1 MRKVW
6 FNMNNNKK
14 NAVMLT
20 LVYLVIFIAYN
31 LLVFLVFN
39 KFTTVFWISYGFML
53 TAYLVHIGCAVVA
66 TQNTSIRLL
75 FFGIPLLSLSIFF
88 TGAEFFCSF
97 VFMLFQS
104 VVAVKL
110 AILLQGLLLCL
121 FIVVGVIAV
130 ATKDAVE
137 QIDGNIKQNVNFMKG
152 LLIDV
157 ELLMEQG
164 SSTDI
169 MMELKKLWETIK
181 YSDPMTDKAVSVQEQ
196 MIMQEMI
203 QLKRAF
209 DENDT
214 VMVKDFCGRINLL
227 FIERNKKLMILK

>member
-1 MRKVW
+1 
-6 FNMNNNKK
+6 
-14 NAVMLT
+14 ML
-20 LVYLVIFIAYN
+20 I
-31 LLVFLVFN
+31 
-39 KFTTVFWISYGFML
+39 
-53 TAYLVHIGCAVVA
+53 AYLVHIGCAVVA

-75 FFGIPLLSLSIFF
+75 FLGIPLLSLSIFF
-88 TGAEFFCSF
+88 VGAEFFCSF

-104 VVAVKL
+104 AAAVKL

-137 QIDGNIKQNVNFMKG
+137 QIDNNIKQNVSFMKG
-152 LLIDV
+152 LLVDV
-157 ELLMEQG
+157 ELLLEQG
-164 SSTDI
+164 SATDI
-169 MMELKKLWETIK
+169 MMELKKLSETIK
-181 YSDPMTDKAVSVQEQ
+181 YSDPMTDKAVAVQEQ

>member
-1 MRKVW
+1 
-6 FNMNNNKK
+6 MNNNKK
-14 NAVMLT
+14 NAIMLT
-20 LVYLVIFIAYN
+20 LIYLVIFIAYN

-39 KFTTVFWISYGFML
+39 KFLPVFWISYGFML

-66 TQNTSIRLL
+66 TQNVSIRLL
-75 FFGIPLLSLSIFF
+75 FFGIPLLSFSIFF
-88 TGAEFFCSF
+88 VCAEFFCSF

-104 VVAVKL
+104 VASVKL
-110 AILLQGLLLCL
+110 TILLQGLLLCL

-137 QIDGNIKQNVNFMKG
+137 QIDDNIKQNVSFIKG
-152 LLIDV
+152 LLVDV
-157 ELLMEQG
+157 ELLLEQG
-164 SSTDI
+164 ASTEV
-169 MMELKKLWETIK
+169 MMELKKLSETIK
-181 YSDPMTDKAVSVQEQ
+181 YSDPMTNKAVAVQEQ

-209 DENDT
+209 DENNAGL
-214 VMVKDFCGRINLL
+214 VKDFSGRINLL